1 MGYIK
6 DEVLNSYVLSKED
19 INIAK
24 YFTTGFNVN
33 YGDVINEANTKITV
47 FILEPEDFI
56 KNGFGIEKE
65 TLLLISHYSN
75 MESRTIFAA
84 EKVFDKYPFKNRVDN
99 LCYFLATNA
108 DDVET
113 WLKSFYSE
121 SNNSRIIIPFGIKE
135 LSTNKDK
142 QWFIRDRLRKY
153 SFDKDL
159 FGYTL
164 PLRDDSSFFGRQQI
178 LGRYI
183 DSIRRCQNRGIFGL
197 RKTGKTSLL
206 LKLQRTIVEQHIG
219 QVFFFDCKNP
229 LIRKKRWYELLSDI
243 NNSIAGRIGL
253 KGFESRNSEL

>member
-219 QVFFFDCKNP
+219 QVFFFDC
-229 LIRKKRWYELLSDI
+229 
-243 NNSIAGRIGL
+243 
-253 KGFESRNSEL
+253 

>member
-159 FGYTL
+159 LYT
-164 PLRDDSSFFGRQQI
+164 PSS
-178 LGRYI
+178 
-183 DSIRRCQNRGIFGL
+183 RR
-197 RKTGKTSLL
+197 
-206 LKLQRTIVEQHIG
+206 
-219 QVFFFDCKNP
+219 
-229 LIRKKRWYELLSDI
+229 
-243 NNSIAGRIGL
+243 
-253 KGFESRNSEL
+253 